1 MRSWLRHVLDWLL
14 LHSLTVGSLVL
25 LIVLMNI
32 SLKLLIIVIIS
43 WILTEVS
50 SSIMSLVEPISLI
63 DELVGLLILL
73 NDLKKRLQHLG

>member
-25 LIVLMNI
+25 LIVLIKI

-43 WILTEVS
+43 RILTEVS
-50 SSIMSLVEPISLI
+50 SSIVSLVEPISLI
-63 DELVGLLILL
+63 DELIGLLILL